1 MAGSSDYPCGPYE
14 PLLGLQSMVTRGGV
28 DDGALVGVRQRL
40 TAAEALAI
48 YTIGSAAVC
57 GDEGW
62 KGRLAP
68 GFLADFVVLDR
79 HPLAVEPESIADTS
93 VLHTYVGGSRV
104 WTRAQ

>member
-1 MAGSSDYPCGPYE
+1 MTGCSPTGRSGRRDHRGRFV
-14 PLLGLQSMVTRGGV
+14 GLP
-28 DDGALVGVRQRL
+28 GALVGVRQRL

-48 YTIGSAAVC
+48 YTIGSAAAC

-79 HPLAVEPESIADTS
+79 HPLAVEPEAIADIR
-93 VLHTYVGGSRV
+93 VLHTHVGGSRV